1 MHFRVL
7 ILLLL
12 IGLVPVF
19 FMKRGILQ
27 GFEDQT
33 VSMRASMIRNQCSRL
48 SADIM
53 DAGYLADFSSDVV
66 DKELRQI
73 AELYSGRVILVNS
86 RFRIIRIPICWMKE
100 KP

>member
-19 FMKRGILQ
+19 LMKRGILK
-27 GFEDQT
+27 GFEEQT

-48 SADIM
+48 NADII
-53 DAGYLADFSSDVV
+53 DAGYLTD
-66 DKELRQI
+66 
-73 AELYSGRVILVNS
+73 
-86 RFRIIRIPICWMKE
+86 
-100 KP
+100 